1 MIDPNEIT
9 KMNLEQLVEA
19 YTNASEEEE
28 QIVAEKVMLREA
40 ILPLIPSDGTVVGD
54 YTVSRMKKGML
65 RMPTKTA
72 EKKAAM
78 ESLKEIGCVKVVEQ
92 PDHKAAEALF
102 EKGIKLPVEFSYTI
116 TPMIRRVQEEEK

>member
-1 MIDPNEIT
+1 
-9 KMNLEQLVEA
+9 
-19 YTNASEEEE
+19 
-28 QIVAEKVMLREA
+28 
-40 ILPLIPSDGTVVGD
+40 
-54 YTVSRMKKGML
+54 
-65 RMPTKTA
+65 
-72 EKKAAM
+72 M